1 MAASE
6 ENSSLFP
13 IFILTIMA
21 IPLVPYTILKL
32 CRAASTKTKSIHC
45 KCSECTRSGKYRK
58 SIFKRVSSFLV
69 PWSSPQLHISH
80 KVPLFYLTM
89 VSILAFLQISNFST
103 YSNLT
108 LILLWVVMIVLVY
121 YIKNMSR
128 EVNILIKI
136 WTLVEYLNWFICLH
150 VTSF

>member
-1 MAASE
+1 
-6 ENSSLFP
+6 
-13 IFILTIMA
+13 
-21 IPLVPYTILKL
+21 
-32 CRAASTKTKSIHC
+32 
-45 KCSECTRSGKYRK
+45 
-58 SIFKRVSSFLV
+58 
-69 PWSSPQLHISH
+69 
-80 KVPLFYLTM
+80 M

-136 WTLVEYLNWFICLH
+136 
-150 VTSF
+150 